1 MYAGTKLHTGFGYYS
16 RFPEMA
22 LLENTNAKHATETHT
37 EKTITFVW
45 YEIPSVVMTV

>member
-1 MYAGTKLHTGFGYYS
+1 MYAGTKLHISFGYS

-22 LLENTNAKHATETHT
+22 LLENTNAKHAITHT
-37 EKTITFVW
+37 EKTITFIW